1 MDKATRRQLIF
12 FEEEGVKKGNERTN
26 EMMTVHVLHD
36 NSYSD
41 FGEKKLIQMTASREI
56 RVEVPPWTSTNFLWK
71 WA

>member
-1 MDKATRRQLIF
+1 M
-12 FEEEGVKKGNERTN
+12 KKGNERTN
-26 EMMTVHVLHD
+26 EMMTVHVSHD

-41 FGEKKLIQMTASREI
+41 FEEKKLIQMTASREI